1 MTMLAAIA
9 LLGLAGGGANAGES
23 APAPA
28 PQPPPQD
35 EGIVRNVERKVEN
48 SGLAKT
54 RLLHPIAKALGVAA
68 DPGKT
73 ADFVVNARPAG
84 EEDYIPVGR
93 VEAEHSIKVKSA
105 AELKAMEADFDS
117 VKTQHDALRS
127 AFPPAAKAVAEAA
140 KAAKAKKP
148 KAPAS
153 AQSAPAA
160 PQ

>member
-1 MTMLAAIA
+1 MLVLA
-9 LLGLAGGGANAGES
+9 LPVASARAGE
-23 APAPA
+23 ATPAPVA
-28 PQPPPQD
+28 APQD
-35 EGIVRNVERKVEN
+35 EGVVRSVERKIEN

-68 DPGKT
+68 DPGQA
-73 ADFVVNARPAG
+73 ADFVVKARPAE

-93 VEAEHSIKVKSA
+93 PEAEHSIKVKSA

-127 AFPPAAKAVAEAA
+127 AFPPAVKALAEAEAA

-148 KAPAS
+148 KK
-153 AQSAPAA
+153 PAA
-160 PQ
+160 TPAPTAAASQ